1 MESKNF
7 FKWFFS
13 PNSASS
19 AAPSEGSSSSSPT
32 PAAAAAAA
40 MPSPDGK
47 SNPAPPDSDNA
58 PPDPHPQAGD
68 QLSAKVQE
76 LDLKEPEP
84 EPAGQEPQGGVP
96 ASRER
101 YEGRAEEVKH
111 DRDEHTEEEKRNEDG
126 NESDKDG
133 DDQKEEEEEE
143 EERGFGRK
151 NKFPVRPDAEDCA
164 FYMKTGTCK
173 FGSNCKFNHPIR
185 RKPQVVAKE
194 RVKDREESK
203 DKTGQVE
210 CKYYLTPGGCKY
222 GKACRFSHSK
232 ANPVAP
238 APAVE
243 LNFLGLPIRPGEK
256 ECPFYMRTGT
266 CKFAANCKF
275 NHPDPTSGGD
285 PPMEFSNGGS
295 TPLQNAS
302 QFPVWSP
309 SGTLNNE
316 CTPYVPMMYSP
327 TQVVSSPNAEWNFQ
341 FPLNPQGQSMHPAP
355 AYIMNS
361 PTTTESHIYTNHQQ
375 QMAVEEFPERPGQPE
390 CSYFL
395 KTGDCKFKSNCKYH
409 HPKDRVQKS
418 PQVALS
424 DKGLPLR
431 PDQNICS
438 YYSRYGICKFGP
450 ACKFD
455 HSMQLAPSGL
465 EKQPSMKNC
474 PGEDDPRMG
483 RPRTAGEPT
492 AI

>member
-185 RKPQVVAKE
+185 RKPQVAKE

-341 FPLNPQGQSMHPAP
+341 GQSMHPAP